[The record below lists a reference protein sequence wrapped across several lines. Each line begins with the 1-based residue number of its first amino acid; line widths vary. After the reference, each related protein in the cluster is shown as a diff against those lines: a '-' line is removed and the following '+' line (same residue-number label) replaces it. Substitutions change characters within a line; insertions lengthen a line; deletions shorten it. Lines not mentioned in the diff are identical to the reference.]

1 MGGCRSGQWA
11 GERPANLGQ
20 TLRKSKDSGSENQ
33 RCQKNDHPT
42 GRHCGLSEK
51 HKKKQLEEK
60 LAAGPVYND
69 NGLVVCTQL
78 GNLVDPAVINRDM
91 DAVLKN
97 SDLPKIR
104 FHDLRHTHATI
115 LLQLGENPK
124 VVAERLGHVNV
135 RMTLDIYS
143 EKNAGIPLFIGIP
156 AYMLM
161 IMHFSSGQRSMGST
175 EPLPGILVVPSLPC
189 RRERPAVR
197 AR

>member
-1 MGGCRSGQWA
+1 MRK
-11 GERPANLGQ
+11 GEILALKWEDVDLDNGRVSVRR
-20 TLRKSKDSGSENQ
+20 TLAKPYGKVKIQEAKTKGARRTITLPEDTVAYLK
-33 RCQKNDHPT
+33 
-42 GRHCGLSEK
+42 K

-60 LAAGPVYND
+60 LAAGPAYND

-78 GNLVDPAVINRDM
+78 GNPVDPAVINRDM

-124 VVAERLGHVNV
+124 VVAERLGHVDV

-143 EKNAGIPLFIGIP
+143 
-156 AYMLM
+156 
-161 IMHFSSGQRSMGST
+161 HV
-175 EPLPGILVVPSLPC
+175 LPGIQENLARKLN
-189 RRERPAVR
+189 AVLKMDL
-197 AR
+197 